1 MRGLRTAPQLN
12 SICPHRFEDTFVEE
26 NFIGEGE
33 LGAATWEPGH
43 CPQFVIKVLT
53 LGLDVLTPRYF
64 SK

>member
-12 SICPHRFEDTFVEE
+12 SKCPHRFEETFVEE

-33 LGAATWEPGH
+33 LGAATYEPEY

-53 LGLDVLTPRYF
+53 LGLDVLPP
-64 SK
+64 SSN